1 MSPNKEQERPQQRAT
16 TLSLPTE
23 VWDALVEEGEVEDYS
38 SVNRLI
44 EHILT
49 EHVLLQHTLST
60 KRPP

>member
-1 MSPNKEQERPQQRAT
+1 MSTPKETERPQQRAT

-23 VWDALVEEGEVEDYS
+23 VWDALVEEAETEEYS

-49 EHVLLQHTLST
+49 EHVLQHTLSI
-60 KRPP
+60 KRPS